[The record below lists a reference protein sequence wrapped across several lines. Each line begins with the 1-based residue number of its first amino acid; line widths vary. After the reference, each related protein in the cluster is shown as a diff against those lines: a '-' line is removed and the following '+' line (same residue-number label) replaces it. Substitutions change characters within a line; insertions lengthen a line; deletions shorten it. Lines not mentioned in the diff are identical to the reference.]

1 MILTIIITLSL
12 LVLVAGYLAYVQTK
26 KAIKLEEF
34 CYLYVRMLSV
44 MAVRTDNAYKRMK
57 EVDRLGSFE
66 ADDETGF
73 IIFQEIKGT
82 AEELNDFVKK
92 YINNDD
98 DKDTRKESK
107 EKK

>member
-73 IIFQEIKGT
+73 IFQEIKGT

-98 DKDTRKESK
+98 DKDTRKEGK

>member
-1 MILTIIITLSL
+1 MVLAIIITLAVL
-12 LVLVAGYLAYVQTK
+12 LVVASYLAYVQTK

-73 IIFQEIKGT
+73 IFQEIKET

-92 YINNDD
+92 YINND
-98 DKDTRKESK
+98 KDIGEET
-107 EKK
+107 KKS

>member
-1 MILTIIITLSL
+1 
-12 LVLVAGYLAYVQTK
+12 
-26 KAIKLEEF
+26 
-34 CYLYVRMLSV
+34 

-73 IIFQEIKGT
+73 IFQEIKGK

-92 YINNDD
+92 YINND
-98 DKDTRKESK
+98 KDTGE
-107 EKK
+107 ETKKS